1 VRIWILFF
9 HPPKPAQT
17 RGFLA
22 TMSHNAEIELK
33 VKMYCEAHDGMKGLP
48 HMSDAC
54 KKMNKVKMELSNWFK
69 ENSEPGFLKKIQ
81 KDRKSVYKTSDKKN
95 KTSDKKNKTSDN
107 NNKTSDKKN
116 KTSDK
121 KNKTSDNNNN
131 KMSDKEEDD
140 NYETEV
146 ATLALVP
153 CNHNW
158 FLEEYMNYEAERF
171 SPMVSLHN
179 LEFTWHDGPQA

>member
-1 VRIWILFF
+1 
-9 HPPKPAQT
+9 
-17 RGFLA
+17 
-22 TMSHNAEIELK
+22 MSHNAEIELK

-121 KNKTSDNNNN
+121 KNKTSDNNNKTSDNNNN
-131 KMSDKEEDD
+131 KMSDKEDD
-140 NYETEV
+140 DMYETEV
-146 ATLALVP
+146 ATEEFVP
-153 CNHNW
+153 CTYNW
-158 FLEEYMNYEAERF
+158 FAELYTNHHEGSS

>member
-1 VRIWILFF
+1 
-9 HPPKPAQT
+9 
-17 RGFLA
+17 
-22 TMSHNAEIELK
+22 MSHNAEIELK

-95 KTSDKKNKTSDN
+95 KTSDKKNKTSDKKNKTSDN

-121 KNKTSDNNNN
+121 KNKTSDNNNKTSDNNNN